1 MQQVVGQ
8 LKAKVKS
15 KEAELGRMREVIAQL
30 KEDMELMAT
39 ENAERMTRAKE
50 REARAEARTAERA
63 SEALRV
69 RVRLRVRANPN
80 LNPTPN
86 PNPNPSPLTLA
97 PAKTLTLTGGRLG
110 RLAARGVAPLRH
122 RDGRGGGRRPPV
134 GLRLH
139 LLRARAQERRGD
151 LLGLRLKS

>member
-1 MQQVVGQ
+1 MVGQ

-69 RVRLRVRANPN
+69 RVRLRVRAISARRRPPWTGRACRSSS
-80 LNPTPN
+80 L
-86 PNPNPSPLTLA
+86 
-97 PAKTLTLTGGRLG
+97 TLTLTLTLSLTRPTL
-110 RLAARGVAPLRH
+110 
-122 RDGRGGGRRPPV
+122 DGSSLP
-134 GLRLH
+134 
-139 LLRARAQERRGD
+139 
-151 LLGLRLKS
+151 

>member
-1 MQQVVGQ
+1 MVGQ

-80 LNPTPN
+80 PN
-86 PNPNPSPLTLA
+86 PNPDPKP
-97 PAKTLTLTGGRLG
+97 
-110 RLAARGVAPLRH
+110 ARGARWARVAL
-122 RDGRGGGRRPPV
+122 
-134 GLRLH
+134 
-139 LLRARAQERRGD
+139 ER
-151 LLGLRLKS
+151 